1 MMSRWGVACILI
13 AAAASTFAVT
23 TIISAVAAESSD
35 SPTGELGTDPY
46 HAHTGLCKSKN
57 RAHSFADYTIE
68 EQSVCQTICDWN
80 ASCAAYEW
88 GAGCYVSSVWG
99 FQAVTYAPSSRA
111 RDPRAPAPSP
121 HMTMLM
127 NMTAGRARGTMFSS
141 RKAIRCYLKS
151 RPPAKDENNCAGA
164 GCDDVSDLS
173 ASLAIARAKKMRDLM
188 IGSHDI
194 GRWII
199 PSARDHWDTP
209 RDR

>member
-1 MMSRWGVACILI
+1 MTSRRGVACILI

-23 TIISAVAAESSD
+23 AIISAVAAESSD

-57 RAHSFADYTIE
+57 RAHSFAGHSHSTQIVYLHTPAELAFAELLHDLSACVVCARTADYTIE

-99 FQAVTYAPSSRA
+99 FQAVAYAPSSRA

-127 NMTAGRARGTMFSS
+127 NMTAGRARGTVVDL
-141 RKAIRCYLKS
+141 CGEVVGPLL
-151 RPPAKDENNCAGA
+151 PDEHR
-164 GCDDVSDLS
+164 V
-173 ASLAIARAKKMRDLM
+173 
-188 IGSHDI
+188 
-194 GRWII
+194 
-199 PSARDHWDTP
+199 DTGGP
-209 RDR
+209 HVA

>member
-1 MMSRWGVACILI
+1 MTSRCGVACILI
-13 AAAASTFAVT
+13 AAAVSTFAMT
-23 TIISAVAAESSD
+23 AIISAVTAESD

-57 RAHSFADYTIE
+57 RAHSFAGHSHSTRIVYLRAPAELAFAELLHDLSACVVCARTADYTIE

-99 FQAVTYAPSSRA
+99 FQAVAYAPSSRA

-127 NMTAGRARGTMFSS
+127 NMTAGRARATV
-141 RKAIRCYLKS
+141 RK
-151 RPPAKDENNCAGA
+151 GA
-164 GCDDVSDLS
+164 GVD
-173 ASLAIARAKKMRDLM
+173 
-188 IGSHDI
+188 
-194 GRWII
+194 
-199 PSARDHWDTP
+199 
-209 RDR
+209 